1 MNHCNRTAIMIIS
14 IRVCHRII
22 MRITS
27 NFNHTLSSWVSI
39 LQLNIS
45 DFVWASGA
53 ALEPFEPPSSRSSR
67 YTPLNF
73 KNLQES
79 P

>member
-1 MNHCNRTAIMIIS
+1 MIIS

-53 ALEPFEPPSSRSSR
+53 ALEPFVRAAVEPFEPLH
-67 YTPLNF
+67 TPNF